1 MFPVKRVR
9 RIVATSLV
17 FGAVLVGLTSCGY
30 RAVYGG
36 GDPEGRL
43 SVTAAPSRV
52 PNAGAVQSVLAGV
65 RSELGRAGVLRAG
78 EGYPRLVVEVL
89 RVDEVGTGIEAPGD
103 APLARGSAVAVVG
116 RAWVESQPDAPPER
130 DTGDT
135 RRSERI
141 AVGQSAAG
149 DSLFHDEALRAAG
162 RRLGRALAKRV
173 LGEPE
178 PADEA
183 L

>member
-17 FGAVLVGLTSCGY
+17 FGGLVGGASSCGY

-36 GDPEGRL
+36 DDPEERL
-43 SVTAAPSRV
+43 AVVAAPSRV
-52 PNAGAVQSVLAGV
+52 PDARAVQAVLAGA
-65 RSELGRAGVLRAG
+65 RSELGRAGVLRGG
-78 EGYPRLVVEVL
+78 EGYPRLVVEVV
-89 RVDEVGTGIEAPGD
+89 RVDEVGTGIAAPD
-103 APLARGSAVAVVG
+103 DPPQARGEAVAVVG
-116 RAWVESQPDAPPER
+116 RGWVEPSPEGDPER

-141 AVGQSAAG
+141 TVGQSAVA
-149 DSLFHDEALRAAG
+149 DQMLHDEALAAAG
-162 RRLGRALAKRV
+162 RRLGRALAQRV
-173 LGEPE
+173 LGEPV